1 MVATTGF
8 LMDYS
13 LNRVA
18 KYLRLLGYNAVCDR
32 QIRESELLE
41 IAARDNLALV
51 TSSPTL
57 VAQVNAHNRAVRSR
71 GTAYSMGQRKVVA
84 YDSDGESIYSDSDC
98 DVSEVMLYNLP
109 HHVSKDFF
117 LVMANFIRNAGL
129 CYDFERVF
137 SCCVTCNEV
146 LFSIPKETIKND
158 VHEKVYEVYEAFTR
172 CPKCHKVFWG
182 VDGTTVVNYTSF
194 RTLELLQ
201 RLCRLAEVPVFTPAN
216 LSSLSYFRS
225 FPRSV
230 HALIASFLPDNDLE
244 SLAALFPRLGELTQ
258 ALHERMKFSKG

>member
-1 MVATTGF
+1 MDATTGF

-32 QIRESELLE
+32 QIRQSELLE
-41 IAARDNLALV
+41 RAVRDNLALV
-51 TSSPTL
+51 TSSPML

-71 GTAYSMGQRKVVA
+71 ETASSMRQRKVIA
-84 YDSDGESIYSDSDC
+84 YDSDGESIYSDSDW
-98 DVSEVMLYNLP
+98 DVSEVMLYQLP

-117 LVMANFIRNAGL
+117 SVMANLIRSAGL

-137 SCCVTCNEV
+137 SRCVTCNEV
-146 LFSIPKETIKND
+146 LLPIPKETIKND
-158 VHEKVYEVYEAFTR
+158 VHAKVYEVYEAFTR

-201 RLCRLAEVPVFTPAN
+201 RLCRLADVPAFTPGN

-225 FPRSV
+225 FPRAV
-230 HALIASFLPDNDLE
+230 HALVASFLPDNDLE
-244 SLAALFPRLGELTQ
+244 ILAALFPKLGELSQ
-258 ALHERMKFSKG
+258 ALHERMRFHKE